1 MLNEYNTIGN
11 GLSVYYSFYCF
22 IKLILWEGMDKMK
35 RIYIWTGLM
44 FLLFAVFVRVALP
57 TVLTSETAVDSK
69 AMGTDMKDEPRET
82 DTEAAADAN
91 SAEKPLIVP
100 TEAADAKTAGEI
112 NTSIAETDSTAA
124 SEAEKPDSFSS
135 GITVPT
141 REEIV
146 DFVSKIQT
154 AVSMERLDELAAL
167 CGYPVYLNNRD
178 GNGQEI
184 VTKTEFMNLNPDQ
197 IFTEELK
204 TSVASAEPAALEMAG
219 AGIIVGDEYS
229 IVFNKVE
236 GELMITGIHP

>member
-1 MLNEYNTIGN
+1 
-11 GLSVYYSFYCF
+11 
-22 IKLILWEGMDKMK
+22 MK

-44 FLLFAVFVRVALP
+44 FLLFAVFVRAALP
-57 TVLTSETAVDSK
+57 AVLTSETVADSK
-69 AMGTDMKDEPRET
+69 VPGTDMEDEHRET
-82 DTEAAADAN
+82 GTEAADVN
-91 SAEKPLIVP
+91 SAEELPIVP
-100 TEAADAKTAGEI
+100 TEETADAKTAGE
-112 NTSIAETDSTAA
+112 NNASIVETDSTAES
-124 SEAEKPDSFSS
+124 SEAEEPDSSSS
-135 GITVPT
+135 GIAVPT

-146 DFVSKIQT
+146 DFVSKIET

-184 VTKTEFMNLNPDQ
+184 MTKTEFLNLNPDQ

-204 TSVASAEPAALEMAG
+204 ASVASAEPADLEMAG
-219 AGIIVGDEYS
+219 AGIILGDEHS